1 MNRMSKIDITAL
13 YRCLADPLRL
23 RILHLLYGGTLC
35 VCHLQEILDEKQVTV
50 SKQLQYLRQRELVE
64 AHRQGKWM
72 HYALR
77 APVHAVLQANLAQ
90 LNQPDEEYAVFQE
103 DVRRRIAIERRLQA
117 AQPDC

>member
-1 MNRMSKIDITAL
+1 
-13 YRCLADPLRL
+13 
-23 RILHLLYGGTLC
+23 
-35 VCHLQEILDEKQVTV
+35 
-50 SKQLQYLRQRELVE
+50 
-64 AHRQGKWM
+64 M